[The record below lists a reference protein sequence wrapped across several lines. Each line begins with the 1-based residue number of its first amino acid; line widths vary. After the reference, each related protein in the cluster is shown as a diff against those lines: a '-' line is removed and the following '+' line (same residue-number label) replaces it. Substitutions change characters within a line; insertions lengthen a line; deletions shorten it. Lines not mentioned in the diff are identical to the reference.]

1 MIEIYCDGSS
11 KGNGKEDSTAGFGV
25 CVLVPD
31 QSHKSGY
38 RIEYD
43 YKAQFVGATNNQM
56 ELRALLHALGL
67 AVHKYEK
74 QNVLIKSDSAY
85 CVNMF
90 NDWIYKWH
98 INGWKRPDNKEIEN
112 LGIIKEIW
120 EYCKIDYPNFR
131 VDKIPGHCGI
141 LGNELADAL
150 AVNDEAKIKKIFKE
164 NEQFPIF

>member
-1 MIEIYCDGSS
+1 MVEIYCDGSS
-11 KGNGKEDSTAGFGV
+11 KGNGNDNSAAGFGV
-25 CVLVPD
+25 CALVPD
-31 QSHKSGY
+31 QNRKSGF
-38 RIEYD
+38 RVEYD

-56 ELRALLHALGL
+56 ELRAL
-67 AVHKYEK
+67 VHKFEG

-98 INGWKRPDNKEIEN
+98 TNSWKRPGNKEIEN
-112 LGIIKEIW
+112 LGIVKEIW

-150 AVNDEAKIKKIFKE
+150 AVNNEAKIKKIFEE
-164 NEQFPIF
+164 NEQFPTF

>member
-11 KGNGKEDSTAGFGV
+11 KGNGKENSAAGFGV

-31 QSHKSGY
+31 QGYKSGF
-38 RIEYD
+38 RIEYTH
-43 YKAQFVGATNNQM
+43 KGQLTGATNNQM
-56 ELRALLHALGL
+56 ELRALLYALGF
-67 AVHKYEK
+67 AVHECEG

-98 INGWKRPDNKEIEN
+98 ANGWKRPGNKEIEN
-112 LGIIKEIW
+112 LGIIKELW

-131 VDKIPGHCGI
+131 VEKVPGHCGI
-141 LGNELADAL
+141 LGNTLADAL
-150 AVNDEAKIKKIFKE
+150 ATNDEAKIDKIFKE
-164 NEQFPIF
+164 NEQFPVF